1 MASDACGPSRLWDAE
16 RRQVVGRFPGET
28 SCLSRCW
35 SVLELVIAGA
45 RSLGLSDFEHQ
56 QLAQMRAA
64 RLAQSSMEMSA

>member
-1 MASDACGPSRLWDAE
+1 
-16 RRQVVGRFPGET
+16 
-28 SCLSRCW
+28 
-35 SVLELVIAGA
+35 VIAGA